1 MTGTSEEMTR
11 LAAADELQRA
21 ARRRDGTP
29 HDPVAISV
37 IRHGDDV
44 PSRALPRAPRRYDS

>member
-1 MTGTSEEMTR
+1 MTWTSEEMTR

-29 HDPVAISV
+29 HDPVAIRV